1 MDQYHPAPLVGPC
14 LKGAEPCAK
23 ITWRTLRRQAPCI
36 SCRDSHRS
44 PQTVQV
50 AHGSRACPVRL
61 QESWRSSVQRRS
73 VLDQLWRRI
82 RPVVRLDQ
90 LALARDLSTPLAD
103 LPLASGV
110 TVRTAAPEDLP
121 RLAAAMR
128 QVFRRPLLEEFRRP
142 LLEEFEERHER
153 GHVCGIA
160 EKDGEIRLMVWVR
173 FDEASQLQMGAH
185 VRLRPGEVYAYAL
198 FAPPEYRGRGLAT
211 TVGDFVLRWLGE
223 RGVRRVYA
231 WANSSNVASLKTV
244 GRFGFRRVGRV
255 RQVRWRLGLR
265 AALLNHVVYNP
276 TDPLGEWCSPRRL
289 RFAGGLSVFRR
300 GQVL

>member
-1 MDQYHPAPLVGPC
+1 M
-14 LKGAEPCAK
+14 
-23 ITWRTLRRQAPCI
+23 
-36 SCRDSHRS
+36 
-44 PQTVQV
+44 
-50 AHGSRACPVRL
+50 RACPARL
-61 QESWRSSVQRRS
+61 QESRRSSVQRRS

-90 LALARDLSTPLAD
+90 LALARDLSVPLAD
-103 LPLASGV
+103 LPLARGI
-110 TVRTAAPEDLP
+110 TVRTAAPEDPP
-121 RLAAAMR
+121 RLAAAMQ
-128 QVFRRPLLEEFRRP
+128 QVFRRPLIEEFRRP
-142 LLEEFEERHER
+142 LQEEFEERHER

-198 FAPPEYRGRGLAT
+198 FAPPEYRRRGLAT
-211 TVGDFVLRWLGE
+211 TVGDFMLRWLGE

-231 WANSSNVASLKTV
+231 WANSSNAVSLKTV

-265 AALLNHVVYNP
+265 AALLNHVVYDP
-276 TDPLGEWCSPRRL
+276 TDPLGEWCSPQRL

>member
-1 MDQYHPAPLVGPC
+1 MDQSPPAGRGGTDERYETINRRIQPREFEEAVRAAQNAGLYRLDSGASAPRASCGPC

-23 ITWRTLRRQAPCI
+23 ITWRTLQGQAPCI
-36 SCRDSHRS
+36 SCRDSR
-44 PQTVQV
+44 
-50 AHGSRACPVRL
+50 
-61 QESWRSSVQRRS
+61 RSSGQRRS

-90 LALARDLSTPLAD
+90 LALARDLSVPLAD
-103 LPLASGV
+103 LPLARGI
-110 TVRTAAPEDLP
+110 TLRTAAPEDLP
-121 RLAAAMR
+121 RLVAAMQ
-128 QVFRRPLLEEFRRP
+128 QVFRRPLLEEFEQRY
-142 LLEEFEERHER
+142 ER

-198 FAPPEYRGRGLAT
+198 FAPPEYRRRGLAT
-211 TVGDFVLRWLGE
+211 TVGDFMLRWLGG
-223 RGVRRVYA
+223 R
-231 WANSSNVASLKTV
+231 AS
-244 GRFGFRRVGRV
+244 
-255 RQVRWRLGLR
+255 
-265 AALLNHVVYNP
+265 LLNHVVYDP
-276 TDPLGEWCSPRRL
+276 TDPLGEWCSPERL